1 MKRIIIL
8 TITLMSVLSACVTTY
23 KTQYGGKEDKASIL
37 ILSADD
43 GRDFSDVLVI
53 IDGKEYNVDKVYPE
67 KKYLKAVPIVI
78 YAGKHKITI
87 KKDAEV
93 LLMQN
98 IFIGVQ
104 ETRKIIIR

>member
-1 MKRIIIL
+1 MKRIIVL
-8 TITLMSVLSACVTTY
+8 TIALIGLLSACVTTY

-37 ILSADD
+37 ILSADG
-43 GRDFSDVLVI
+43 GREFSDIVVN
-53 IDGKEYNVDKVYPE
+53 IDGKEYEVDKVYSE
-67 KKYLKAVPIVI
+67 KKYQKALPIVI